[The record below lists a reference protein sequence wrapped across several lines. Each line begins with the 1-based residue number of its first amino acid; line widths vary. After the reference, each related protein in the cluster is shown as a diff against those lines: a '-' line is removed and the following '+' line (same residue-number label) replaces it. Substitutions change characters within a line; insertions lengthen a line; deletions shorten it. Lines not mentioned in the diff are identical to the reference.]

1 MANDNDNKKQRR
13 RPNELTANDVADLFQ
28 SAAWYAAQNGVA
40 VSTETGAGGLV
51 IRLPTL
57 QAVTGA
63 DGAVRFVPLAAQ
75 NAT

>member
-1 MANDNDNKKQRR
+1 
-13 RPNELTANDVADLFQ
+13 VADLFQ